1 MRTDLPVL
9 LVAISANCVKASFS
23 VMDYLDLL
31 HGTPKK
37 SREDIHG
44 GGLAIL
50 THNLQMNDDY
60 AHL

>member
-1 MRTDLPVL
+1 
-9 LVAISANCVKASFS
+9 
-23 VMDYLDLL
+23 MDYLDLL

-60 AHL
+60 AHLWGYNDTVYIQLW